1 MAVTIKD
8 VAALAGVSPSTV
20 SRTCKNNPSISTE
33 TKEKVRK
40 AMIELGY
47 EVNFQASNLASQ
59 YSRTIGII
67 LPAREVYENAFY
79 LEAIR
84 GISHYCNQRQ
94 YMSTVVTGQDEDEIL
109 KAIQSMSRSGKV
121 DGFIVLY
128 SRKDD
133 PIIDYLFS
141 EGLLYI
147 LIGKATQYTNQ
158 TLYIDNDNL
167 LAGEDATEYLY
178 QLGHRKIAY
187 LGSDS
192 SLTFAADTEAISS
205 LLLQDEPPT
214 AIVVSD
220 DILAVSL
227 ERVCLQNHVSI
238 PDDLSIISFNNSLFA
253 RSTSPPLTSI
263 DINSKQ
269 LGIEAAS
276 QMINHI
282 ENPNLVATKI
292 IVPHQLIERDS
303 CCKING

>member
-67 LPAREVYENAFY
+67 LPASAREVYENAFY

-121 DGFIVLY
+121 DGFIILY

-147 LIGKATQYTNQ
+147 YQMALTKHGIPFRPEYCAEVLNVSG
-158 TLYIDNDNL
+158 DN
-167 LAGEDATEYLY
+167 
-178 QLGHRKIAY
+178 
-187 LGSDS
+187 
-192 SLTFAADTEAISS
+192 TEAISS

-253 RSTSPPLTSI
+253 RSTSPQLTSI

>member
-67 LPAREVYENAFY
+67 LPASAREVYENAFY

-178 QLGHRKIAY
+178 QLGHRKMNVS
-187 LGSDS
+187 GDN
-192 SLTFAADTEAISS
+192 TEAISS

-253 RSTSPPLTSI
+253 RSTSPQLTSI

>member
-47 EVNFQASNLASQ
+47 EVNFSQ
-59 YSRTIGII
+59 QSCFSVFPHDRDYPSGIC
-67 LPAREVYENAFY
+67 REVYENAFY

-187 LGSDS
+187 LV
-192 SLTFAADTEAISS
+192 
-205 LLLQDEPPT
+205 PT
-214 AIVVSD
+214 V
-220 DILAVSL
+220 
-227 ERVCLQNHVSI
+227 H
-238 PDDLSIISFNNSLFA
+238 
-253 RSTSPPLTSI
+253 
-263 DINSKQ
+263 
-269 LGIEAAS
+269 
-276 QMINHI
+276 
-282 ENPNLVATKI
+282 
-292 IVPHQLIERDS
+292 
-303 CCKING
+303 